1 MNVEE
6 RELIRGW
13 LMDYATLNETQ
24 RGYVLTYPQ
33 LVSKLWG
40 LVSDGC
46 WVGVRSVSDG

>member
-1 MNVEE
+1 MTVEE

-40 LVSDGC
+40 LVSDDALG
-46 WVGVRSVSDG
+46 GA